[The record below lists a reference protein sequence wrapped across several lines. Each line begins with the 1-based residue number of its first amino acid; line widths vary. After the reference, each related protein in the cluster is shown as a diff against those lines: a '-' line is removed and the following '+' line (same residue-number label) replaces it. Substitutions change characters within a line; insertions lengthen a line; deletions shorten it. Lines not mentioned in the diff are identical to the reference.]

1 MARKEIIQAINL
13 MARVNFEVAQTMLDG
28 CNYHWG
34 TSYGWLNGRVVVFDN
49 PNATVAEKYAHCH
62 DAECYIDE

>member
-1 MARKEIIQAINL
+1 MAK
-13 MARVNFEVAQTMLDG
+13 VNFELAQTMLDG